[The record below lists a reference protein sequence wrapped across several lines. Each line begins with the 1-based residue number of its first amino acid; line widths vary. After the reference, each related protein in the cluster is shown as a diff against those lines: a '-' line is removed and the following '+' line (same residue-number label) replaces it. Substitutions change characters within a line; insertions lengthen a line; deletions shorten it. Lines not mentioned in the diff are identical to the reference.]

1 MSQFNYPRIN
11 FYGNV
16 VFNPGTGDNDDYSL
30 GGDGEYFFKD
40 TDIPFRVSDTPA
52 VQAITQGMTDE
63 EFLKWMKTGI
73 TVTDAQKN
81 EYYVMPSEWNY
92 YGDMSIKMKN
102 VKVVSVNLPN
112 GTLVTDPS
120 ENELIGADVS
130 FNNANGMNTACIV
143 DNNPEDNPCTQIFAN
158 CFSLLKG
165 ATAYIQS
172 KPSKSF
178 TRWINF
184 LRNTNLK
191 GDAGAAGYFQCVIP
205 SEELSAE
212 QQQYFS
218 KIFDMPF
225 ESMPSFKG
233 WTIRFDMYRS
243 LRIYRYN
250 CPDAKTYI
258 ASLEALMAENG
269 CNYATAY
276 LSGTIAPW
284 YEGEL
289 KTIPLGRV
297 LNPPTDGSGGF
308 PNPSGASS
316 GNSGTLFLAP
326 TVLQVFLDENR
337 ISLDISN
344 TFPETFVTKN
354 GTPSR
359 CASEADEQSNVKTDL
374 GEMWLQLN
382 YLGNTYPIAPIPYV
396 GDYLIWRGGMA
407 DIDISNL
414 PAQVRELLPV
424 GDLQI
429 YSSLFSKAL
438 LAESEYFITT
448 DQGALYA
455 NQYDTSG
462 IYLSDNPMGEP
473 CRITILKRGV
483 PIKPEDGL
491 TLYVQEA
498 QTSPNYDQKLTGN
511 MAIYK
516 MPSSE
521 GIKLGT
527 NVTGN
532 MIYRFSVSEQNLVSS
547 YSQIN
552 LITDFYISLRI
563 MPRHDFS
570 KYLDPQNPNYQ
581 EVTWEIIYNELL
593 RNYYLIYPA
602 MAQQLPFNDPT
613 VWNNRFTAQAL
624 KERVNPARWNF
635 GDSMPPTRDLSADGR
650 QLIMAWC
657 DKIING
663 GSDAPI
669 QKTLPLG

>member
-1 MSQFNYPRIN
+1 
-11 FYGNV
+11 
-16 VFNPGTGDNDDYSL
+16 
-30 GGDGEYFFKD
+30 
-40 TDIPFRVSDTPA
+40 
-52 VQAITQGMTDE
+52 
-63 EFLKWMKTGI
+63 
-73 TVTDAQKN
+73 
-81 EYYVMPSEWNY
+81 
-92 YGDMSIKMKN
+92 
-102 VKVVSVNLPN
+102 
-112 GTLVTDPS
+112 
-120 ENELIGADVS
+120 
-130 FNNANGMNTACIV
+130 
-143 DNNPEDNPCTQIFAN
+143 
-158 CFSLLKG
+158 
-165 ATAYIQS
+165 
-172 KPSKSF
+172 
-178 TRWINF
+178 
-184 LRNTNLK
+184 
-191 GDAGAAGYFQCVIP
+191 
-205 SEELSAE
+205 
-212 QQQYFS
+212 
-218 KIFDMPF
+218 
-225 ESMPSFKG
+225 
-233 WTIRFDMYRS
+233 
-243 LRIYRYN
+243 
-250 CPDAKTYI
+250 
-258 ASLEALMAENG
+258 
-269 CNYATAY
+269 
-276 LSGTIAPW
+276 
-284 YEGEL
+284 
-289 KTIPLGRV
+289 
-297 LNPPTDGSGGF
+297 
-308 PNPSGASS
+308 
-316 GNSGTLFLAP
+316 
-326 TVLQVFLDENR
+326 LQVFLDENR

-344 TFPETFVTKN
+344 TFPDTFVTKN
-354 GTPSR
+354 GIPSQ
-359 CASEADEQSNVKTDL
+359 CASEADEQSNAKTDL
-374 GEMWLQLN
+374 GEMWLQLK
-382 YLGNTYPIAPIPYV
+382 YREKIFPIAPIPYK

-407 DIDISNL
+407 DIDISDL
-414 PAQVRELLPV
+414 PAQVRELLPI

-429 YSSLFSKAL
+429 YSTVFNKAL

-473 CRITILKRGV
+473 CLITILKRGV

-511 MAIYK
+511 TATYK

-602 MAQQLPFNDPT
+602 MTQQLPFNDPT

-663 GSDAPI
+663 GSDAPT
-669 QKTLPLG
+669 QKV